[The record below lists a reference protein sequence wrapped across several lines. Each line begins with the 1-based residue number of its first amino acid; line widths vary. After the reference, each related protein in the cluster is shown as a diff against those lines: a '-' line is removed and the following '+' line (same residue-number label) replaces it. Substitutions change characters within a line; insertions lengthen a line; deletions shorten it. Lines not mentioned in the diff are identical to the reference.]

1 MWFTAIV
8 AAVFTWW
15 ANFQIVIAGVSGLAA
30 YTTYVMVV
38 GCALRDRPHKWQ
50 LSGDPSQSSIVPRP
64 LGIVALIWLLTCLG
78 ALTLPSSAW
87 INDKAILVGLA
98 LGLCIWLVTHKR
110 RRTPET
116 QTEAGEVIP

>member
-1 MWFTAIV
+1 
-8 AAVFTWW
+8 
-15 ANFQIVIAGVSGLAA
+15 LAA

-38 GCALRDRPHKWQ
+38 GSALRNRPHKWQ
-50 LSGDPSQSSIVPRP
+50 LGGDLSQTPIVAKH

-98 LGLCIWLVTHKR
+98 LGLCIWLVKHKPR
-110 RRTPET
+110 RIPEG
-116 QTEAGEVIP
+116 QTKASKAIP